1 MVLNEPE
8 ASLHPDLL
16 DPLAR
21 LVTRA
26 AARSQIILVSHAQPL
41 IAALDREA
49 GCGRIVLEK
58 HLGETIVRDRPT
70 PPWTWPSR

>member
-26 AARSQIILVSHAQPL
+26 AARSQVIVVSHAETL
-41 IAALDREA
+41 IAALEREA
-49 GCGRIVLEK
+49 GCGRIMLEK
-58 HLGETIVRDRPT
+58 HLGETIVRDRSSPA
-70 PPWTWPSR
+70 WKWPQR